1 MSYSNHNHPIREPH
15 SNLPFLVFH
24 SYHPFLELHTYHPI
38 LEHHTNHPIR
48 EHHTNHRGCHQF
60 LISNINFVQGQGLNN
75 NTNIL
80 AGSDLLQYEQLLKAL
95 E

>member
-15 SNLPFLVFH
+15 TN
-24 SYHPFLELHTYHPI
+24 HPI
-38 LEHHTNHPIR
+38 REHHTNHPIREHHTNHPIR